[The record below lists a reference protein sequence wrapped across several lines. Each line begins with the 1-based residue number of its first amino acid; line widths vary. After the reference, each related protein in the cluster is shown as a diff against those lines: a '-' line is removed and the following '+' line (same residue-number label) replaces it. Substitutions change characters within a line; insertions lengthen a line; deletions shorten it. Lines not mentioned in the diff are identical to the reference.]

1 MLHPALSFPQVE
13 DAFGISAK
21 QARRPNKNSLNEL
34 KRRTPIRRE
43 PKPHSTDHMPYLPIR
58 WWPIVALMVFLTC
71 TGCQNLRPP
80 FYPLG
85 IYSVPGLKDLPA
97 VRRAGFNLVTGP
109 AERSFLDAAQTVNLK
124 VLASLPTAAGPQFN
138 ALAVRRTVAALD
150 FHPALWG
157 WYLIDEPDVTKVS
170 PEAVRAAQRF
180 MKFIPAKKPTA
191 LVIYQG
197 ATAIDYANIADITM
211 IDRYPIPWLPLA
223 NVPQHV
229 RLVRLALGKKKPL
242 IAVIQ
247 AFDWSAYREELP
259 GEKNLRPPTYDELRC
274 MTYCA
279 LAQRAT
285 GLFYYCFAS
294 GAWRITEHP
303 EVWEALKKV
312 VREVN
317 ERSPLFQAEHLWWP
331 VSHQFGDPTIRFNA
345 ALDSSITSVLLR
357 VKRGNAAVPPGDYI
371 LTVNNTDKPH
381 GYSFSLPK
389 GGSVN
394 GIIPVL
400 GEDRFVAFLDQWVTD
415 SFEPY
420 AVHVYG
426 PLPGVP

>member
-1 MLHPALSFPQVE
+1 
-13 DAFGISAK
+13 
-21 QARRPNKNSLNEL
+21 
-34 KRRTPIRRE
+34 
-43 PKPHSTDHMPYLPIR
+43 
-58 WWPIVALMVFLTC
+58 
-71 TGCQNLRPP
+71 
-80 FYPLG
+80 
-85 IYSVPGLKDLPA
+85 
-97 VRRAGFNLVTGP
+97 
-109 AERSFLDAAQTVNLK
+109 LDLK
-124 VLASLPTAAGPQFN
+124 VLASLPTAAGPHFN
-138 ALAVRRTVAALD
+138 ALAVRRAVSAVD

-157 WYLIDEPDVTKVS
+157 WYLIDEPDMGKIS
-170 PEAVRAAQRF
+170 PDDVRAAQRF
-180 MKFIPAKKPTA
+180 IKSIPARKPTA

-197 ATAIDYANIADITM
+197 PSAFYYANLADITM

-229 RLVRLALGKKKPL
+229 RMVRLALGKKKPL

-247 AFDWSAYREELP
+247 AFDWNAFREELP
-259 GEKNLRPPTYDELRC
+259 GEKNLRPPTYEELRC

-303 EVWEALKKV
+303 EVWDALKKV
-312 VREVN
+312 VAEVN
-317 ERSPLFQAEHLWWP
+317 ERLPLFQAEHLWWP
-331 VSHQFGDPTIRFNA
+331 LSHQFGTPAIRFNE

-357 VKRGNAAVPPGDYI
+357 VKRGHADVPPGDYV
-371 LTVNNTDKPH
+371 LAVNNTDKLQ

-389 GGSVN
+389 VRSRSENMTEQRFAEAKGSGY

-400 GEDRFVAFLDQWVTD
+400 MEDRFVAFLNHWVTD

-426 PLPGVP
+426 PLPKIPFVSITPQASAKPPPLTPKP